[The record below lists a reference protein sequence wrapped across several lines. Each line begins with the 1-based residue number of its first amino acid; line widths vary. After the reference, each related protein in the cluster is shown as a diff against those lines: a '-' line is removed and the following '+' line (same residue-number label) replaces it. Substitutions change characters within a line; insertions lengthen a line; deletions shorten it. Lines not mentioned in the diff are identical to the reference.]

1 MARKKVATDWA
12 TPTGRVKWLLEHRH
26 NGSRSTMAKATGVS
40 LTGII
45 KVVTDQQTPGRRL
58 LEKIAH
64 TTDVNPAW
72 LFAGE
77 GQPFKGSAI
86 PVVTACLPGAPTPR
100 EASPADEGV
109 PEVVDLYSPSRYWLK
124 LDAAESAVRVGGTNL
139 RAGDLMLMDTDRAT
153 FPPVEELSGRWGVVR
168 VPARGGAT
176 VRLAELTY
184 FKKSDDYPAHLE
196 AETFIHHPLK
206 GQQIVIDEYP
216 DGTRHVSRRPVLYEQ
231 PREGGIGGSTR
242 DPWSSSILPHE
253 VGYDDVVALCVL
265 LIRRF
270 G

>member
-1 MARKKVATDWA
+1 MARKKPTSDWA

-26 NGSRSTMAKATGVS
+26 GGSRSTMAKATGVS

-58 LEKIAH
+58 LEKIAQ
-64 TTDVNPAW
+64 TTDVSPAW

-100 EASPADEGV
+100 EAGSADEGV
-109 PEVVDLYSPSRYWLK
+109 PEVADLYSPSRYWLK
-124 LDAAESAVRVGGTNL
+124 LDAIEPAVKVGGTNL
-139 RAGDLMLMDTDRAT
+139 RAGDLMLMETDRVT
-153 FPPVEELSGRWGVVR
+153 FPPVEELTGRWGVVR
-168 VPARGGAT
+168 VPARGGPT

-196 AETFIHHPLK
+196 AETFVHHPLK

-216 DGTRHVSRRPVLYEQ
+216 NGTWQVAKRTVRYEQ
-231 PREGGIGGSTR
+231 KEGGTGGSTR
-242 DPWSSSILPHE
+242 KPWVSSILPHE
-253 VGYDDVVALCVL
+253 VGTDDVVALCAL
-265 LIRRF
+265 LVRRF